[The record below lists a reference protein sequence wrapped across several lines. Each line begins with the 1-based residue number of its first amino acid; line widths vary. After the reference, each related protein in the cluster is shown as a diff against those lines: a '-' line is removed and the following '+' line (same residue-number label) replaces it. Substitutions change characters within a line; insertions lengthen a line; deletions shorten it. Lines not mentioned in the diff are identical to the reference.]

1 MTISHGGD
9 WNASFPYDSQPAFEK
24 ASEVGA
30 DCVKGDF
37 RVSKDNIGMVM
48 HSSPILAYESFDCV
62 QRKVEEHTAAQNSA
76 CHMVYTNYTFTTVP
90 DVLKWA
96 SNKINFMFCVKES
109 TDIPRAISTLIENK
123 ATHRA
128 FLEIGVGN
136 MLATVAANVDGWKDV
151 YYIIEIS
158 TVDEFN
164 RYAFYLTWSMACGYL

>member
-9 WNASFPYDSQPAFEK
+9 WNASLPYDSQPAFEK
-24 ASEVGA
+24 AFEMGA
-30 DCVKGDF
+30 DAVKGDF

-62 QRKVEEHTAAQNSA
+62 HRKVEEHTASQNSA
-76 CHMVYTNYTFTTVP
+76 CHMAYTDYTFTSVP

-96 SNKINFMFCVKES
+96 NSKINFMFCVKES

-136 MLATVAANVDGWKDV
+136 MLNTVNAKVEGWADV
-151 YYIIEIS
+151 YYIIEIRS
-158 TVDEFN
+158 VDDFN
-164 RYAFYLTWSMACGYL
+164 RYTYLISCHISRGL